1 VLNPG
6 DTIGDWVVDEPLGE
20 GGMGTVYRAHSALVA
35 RLEAALKVLRPTSEP
50 DARARFVREAEA
62 LSALRHPAIVRVMG
76 FNEDRERGLLYLAM
90 ELVPGETLRSR
101 LDRGP
106 LSVDE
111 ASRIFLPLASALEH
125 AHEAGIFHRDIKPAN
140 IILSRDGTVRL
151 VDFGIAVTVEGGDT
165 TANRRGTISYL
176 PPEVFAGRRLDPAAA
191 DVYGLGL
198 LLHESLTGA
207 KAFPVEP
214 GLTPAAAAPIV
225 GRLKLASGALDPGPS
240 FPDALREVVRRST
253 DPDPQRRPTA
263 HEFRVALAGVAGA
276 PGVDHDAGD
285 AAAAAPFIEEEQ
297 TTRVP
302 EPARPPQPPPRLLA
316 RAAVVVA
323 ALAFAT
329 AGALA
334 LRGRGTEA
342 VDRVPAKSRASG
354 APPPAVPATREDR
367 EPKRDADRTVNL
379 AGVWEMLN
387 EVEASDYRPF
397 RGLRLGYLIA
407 LRQSGDKLSGEGY
420 KVAENDVLV
429 PRSRRAPLLLTGEV
443 RGSDVEL
450 QFVERGAQRNSAGT
464 LRWRVSDDGGAASG
478 TFTSDVSS
486 TRGTSRAR
494 RR

>member
-111 ASRIFLPLASALEH
+111 AIRTFLPLASALEH
-125 AHEAGIFHRDIKPAN
+125 AHEAQIFHRDIKPAN

-151 VDFGIAVTVEGGDT
+151 VDFGIAVTVDGGDT

-176 PPEVFAGRRLDPAAA
+176 PPEVFAGGRLDPAAA

-214 GLTPAAAAPIV
+214 GLTPAAAAPVV
-225 GRLKLASGALDPGPS
+225 GRLKLASGPLDPGPS
-240 FPDALREVVRRST
+240 FPDALRDVVRRCT
-253 DPDPQRRPTA
+253 DPDPARRPAAREVRAALT
-263 HEFRVALAGVAGA
+263 ELAGAGA
-276 PGVDHDAGD
+276 GEQAAGH
-285 AAAAAPFIEEEQ
+285 AAAVAPFLDADQ

-302 EPARPPQPPPRLLA
+302 EPARPPPRLLA
-316 RAAVVVA
+316 RVAVVVA

-342 VDRVPAKSRASG
+342 VDRVPAKSRAAG
-354 APPPAVPATREDR
+354 APPAAPAGREER
-367 EPKRDADRTVNL
+367 EPRRETGRTVNL

-397 RGLRLGYLIA
+397 RGLRLGYVIA
-407 LRQSGDKLSGEGY
+407 LRQSGQKVSGEGY
-420 KVAENDVLV
+420 KVAENGRLV
-429 PRSRRAPLLLTGEV
+429 PRSRRTPLLLTGEV
-443 RGSDVEL
+443 RGSEVEM
-450 QFVERGAQRNSAGT
+450 QFVERGAERNAAGT
-464 LRWRVSDDGGAASG
+464 LTWRISDDGGAAAG
-478 TFTSDVSS
+478 AFTSDVSS